1 MSTHALRIASVLT
14 FLVVVLLIGGS
25 LLVDAVRRYT
35 PHRQVS
41 DAWQMAK
48 LSGAYEFRSEV
59 EQTTNYQP
67 RLSNYARPSVRETF
81 LVEGSVDE
89 SKQILHLK
97 ITNQTNVGGDFEI
110 KRLQGRS
117 YVRQQGGKW
126 LEVQAS
132 QDVSQLNAL
141 SYLSGMRD
149 ITLQDAETL
158 SYGFIFDGA
167 QFSDYFARMLI
178 SDKARGVAHNQE
190 WYAVA
195 QSEQLRSAVGAG
207 TLQIDQ
213 DGLPRMLSISMTLPA
228 SQRAGEVHASITTTF
243 ANYARTGIALKRM
256 MNQPLYALSVV
267 LGVDTAMS
275 TYTLFV
281 IGMLLVFLW
290 GWVVVV
296 KLGRRLMTPF
306 VLLVIGVLVT
316 QPLTN
321 VPKLAAAPPS
331 TTTTTPSRPEV
342 PFNPRVAPIDQR
354 IGTTAVTLP
363 AAGAQTADQMTLAQ
377 RARGAAT
384 RSTGVTGA
392 SVTGAGVTDSDGD
405 GLSDSDESL
414 LGTNAQ
420 NTDTDSD
427 GLSDAQEVQIGTNP
441 SDKDTDRD
449 GMSDLIEVKFP
460 SVHGSATYYT
470 SPFDMDT
477 NGDGLDDVAE
487 CPEHLNGGTQ
497 PCRDSDGDAI
507 PDFLDVDNDN
517 DGVAD
522 EDDMVPNAGRLLPYT
537 ETAPFTYSI
546 TDSSSA
552 SKSLPLVV
560 SFQLRPDDDRLL
572 YSNGAVYDWPANDK
586 QGQVQR
592 VGTSTFAAS
601 LNNPASDSS
610 AGNGD
615 MKVSGMVEI
624 RVPISA
630 SSYGNLPL
638 KPCVATNTCVSGA
651 NDVTPAWLD
660 TSKLVPYG
668 INAVWSTTSKGQKR
682 TDEVTLL
689 VPINPVYDVSGSI
702 VAYESIMYYE
712 TSTRAWE
719 NVHQARLMWII
730 SAMQDVCPPDKA
742 DCSDSER
749 VSRTAPVQNYYT
761 AFRVTGVKVS
771 ETQPFKSTVIY
782 EDVAQA
788 SVNGSQ
794 RRLQM
799 SKVLRVLDNAF
810 MNTPFLEVAGTDST
824 KSVASLFDNRKN
836 ASLTTLSIYGV
847 DPTAVRTAS
856 FEYTTPF
863 ESIKI
868 SGTEIPKI
876 LNQLACRTTTSTE
889 SCGQQDMSAV
899 LNACTNDMTP
909 RCKPAVVIASE
920 GRERTALL
928 SATTN
933 QISFSGVGERVTR
946 SLNGQM
952 FKVSNGKWAPYEN
965 FDVAQELIA
974 IQAQVTPAM
983 DANGGY
989 VGKPTS
995 VSNSDWQKLFSAVTT
1010 ATMSTFFQPETATY
1024 YANTLGTQLNG
1035 VAASSFQSVPQPNWN
1050 SEITNIVDV
1059 YQPYFVQALNTSAPA
1074 EEDDGSSRA
1083 DNINSQTSLSSGVIA
1098 SIGGIIDADSVRSKG
1113 IGSGDTAVAAG
1124 AFIVGGVETFF
1135 PNAMSPK
1142 AQNIVDN
1149 VMNAVTVVMAVADT
1163 ISAIK
1168 DYTEAIAEAVQA
1180 GKTAVEAA
1188 NSVNKVASL
1197 TDTVGK
1203 KLGIVG
1209 LAIGIA
1215 TTWVTAIISI
1225 KNAEFA
1231 YQKANAISQAIGQ
1244 TVTAVLMF
1252 VLAATGIGAIIA
1264 AIIGVLDAL
1273 ANLICKNI
1281 SPEKQRSTAGQ
1292 WLCGGISG
1300 ILANI
1305 FSPFAANLVID
1316 PADPYSRKQDV
1327 IQLSPNLA
1335 NASYGFRLGN
1345 GWTTNM
1351 KVVDYIDRMPFPTT
1365 WMALPY
1371 FWQWNAQDER
1381 DSVFAYTLDANQ
1393 VDLTGSI
1400 SRGQQ
1405 FNDWRKNT
1413 NTSDDYKGFEWY
1425 KEVYLSYTTDFT
1437 QSGINQSL
1445 PPVWMSEAQKV
1456 AQQNCI
1462 AIWIPLPF
1470 FPFPIPV
1477 CYIKTHQDTKYTNL
1491 NEDDTTI
1498 FDVFPETFLGF
1509 STMQAKGSGY
1519 TFAWSPEVDGQPTF
1533 PVFVDADNDGVPLTL
1548 ELTTGTLDN
1557 TYDSDL
1563 DGIDDNREI
1572 ALTTNPRRPD
1582 SDGDGLS
1589 DLDELRYAT
1598 DPMRIDSDGDG
1609 LMDGE
1614 EIVRSVRGMRVGGW
1628 EVTYA
1633 IINGVAQTTWVGSDP
1648 NSSDADGDNI
1658 IDLRERILGWSPHA
1672 KNSGEVVTSDGTVS
1686 EGLNPILVADFE
1698 QNSAN
1703 RFPSSGLSGNP
1714 LVCVGGCPLVE
1725 SYRPNTKH
1733 VTLNGSQQ
1741 LNAGTSSLFQFGEQ
1755 LSVAAWVYPTR
1766 PLNTLYPQ
1774 QYDAIIGQYGQFQ
1787 LMRRSNGMLAFSVN
1801 TTTGKYEVV
1810 TAVSLLLRTWTHV
1823 ALTYDGATLIIYIN
1837 GAEATRYAIKGR
1849 LVDTDTLANDVRVG
1863 GWQKSRG
1870 VMLGGRGG
1878 YESGTAYMG
1887 SLDDVALYQVALRA
1901 AEVNALMQNTLST
1914 ANNDLVVRPG
1924 DRVVAQVNLTN
1935 KLLGRSVRGITTL
1948 MSPTAGYPEVQV
1960 PISLGPGSATD
1971 TSMVYTVPGMT
1982 VQTTGNTLFRAR
1994 CLFANNQLCLKLDDT
2009 DINGVFTDISE
2020 YNRSVTC
2027 TVSTAA
2033 CPRLSGGTRVFDGQ
2047 SGSPN
2052 VVVERALG
2060 DSISQRDFTIAMWV
2074 RPQGQSTVTRSM
2086 LVNNS
2091 LTMPFRLDLASERPR
2106 FKLGTSAAD
2115 LTAPSALPLGQWS
2128 HLVFRMTSGIR
2139 SIYVNGA
2146 LVANDTN
2153 VVNYVG
2159 SIGGTVIGADS
2170 NRNFMLGNI
2179 RDIQVYADALS
2190 NSQIST
2196 LATNC
2201 DDATLLTCLPF
2212 GGASVSAKS
2221 VDYAQAALDQ
2231 GIRVDTGGM
2240 TTTGSSSGTVRFT
2253 SSATFPQGYARML
2266 GGQEFTVVFKVRFA
2280 NFPFNESAVVFSSQ
2294 GATPVQIALPGTT
2307 ISAPRP
2313 VKFSVGSAAV
2323 SVGAL
2328 APNTWYLVT
2337 ARYAA
2342 GHMSVFVNGLDGAGA
2357 VTTTTAHTQVDTT
2370 LAIADT
2376 VSFGHGSA
2384 EFDSMRMFLR
2394 AVPDDAI
2401 RGLAEYEL
2409 TGVQTGIMMVP
2420 PTSAMVAIESD
2431 TRVKVIQSDPN
2442 FERLPD
2448 DCAASS
2454 VVTCVP
2460 LNTTVVANNVVQACG
2475 ANCPVIGAG
2484 GSDFAGGKFLSLN
2497 PATTNSVFTGS
2508 GNYTVMAW
2516 VKLNTNSG
2524 DQAILIDKNTAFVD
2538 CWRPDKTKCD
2548 QPSRNNR
2555 LLRIII
2561 RSGRLHI
2568 GYFNNDLNGATTLY
2582 PNTWY
2587 HVAFVK
2593 GSSGRRLYV
2602 NGVLDA
2608 SDSVTTNVSEVR
2620 QLGVGRAT
2628 ENVYNP
2634 PLGHD
2639 ISQFNGLMGNLQI
2652 HNTEL
2657 SAAQIAK
2664 VANTKTNE
2672 TKIAFDEP
2680 AMSSS
2685 FGDELN
2691 SAFQLSCV
2699 VNCPI
2704 SGVPGRDDRAVR
2716 FTGNQGL
2723 GFNAPASLSVAPM
2736 VSANASDFTMG
2747 MWVRPTRYGTWVVG
2761 TNSPNTYLRIGING
2775 SGNVTFERASRCG
2788 ANICWPN
2795 GPLISTE
2802 TLPLN
2807 LWSHVTVSA
2816 GGGTEYLYVNGNT
2829 PVSRVAS
2836 ATTVVSN
2843 NSAMVIGQGYFGD
2856 LDEIVM
2862 TPYAVT
2868 NATLAQRM
2876 MNQAPSW
2883 NLRFEDALRT
2893 TQISVSSGVTKT
2905 ATVDSVVLP
2914 DPVPARWGVNR
2925 INYAARCVE
2934 IGIAGVECPASGAVG
2949 MIGLA
2954 SNFNGATT
2962 LLQVDNG
2969 HTLLGEM
2976 AAGGTVQMMIRPD
2989 SPIKTPQTIMAYS
3002 DSSGNQVM
3010 SVRLINSGNVEIKLG
3025 AAIFVGSS
3033 PLSPAWNQVSF
3044 SFGADGFRYFQN
3056 GNLDINVSTP
3066 VAALTGDSTH
3076 RLTVGGGIRL
3086 DVATLRI
3093 AEPYKGGVD
3102 DVTFT
3107 PAALS
3112 AIKVYRLAR
3121 SQFSGAMSKRVIANI
3136 TVDADSPRVT
3146 IMNPAYVSR
3155 IPTQFSI
3162 RTIDVGSY
3170 VQRLIFTT
3178 VPASGAQTSVQ
3189 APVCEDAVGNSAFC
3203 PTFQVNQ
3210 AATAN
3215 VEGRYTLR
3223 AEAYD
3228 VVENR
3233 GVAQTTV
3240 LVDTTAPVATL
3251 VRTSG
3256 TYTTEHPLGTNK
3268 QLLTLNVAVSDPNL
3282 ANVTGVAGS
3291 GVKQVVVIV
3300 RDMGGRNI
3308 VPAPVAAELINGT
3321 WQATFD
3327 LPFVNPTGFYMVS
3340 AITTDHVGNVSAEQV
3355 LAGSSNPIE
3364 VDSTPP
3370 NDLLVSPS
3378 PDAKNLFLI
3387 GQQTIQGRVSDYYDG
3402 RAALQRSLRVRLDFE
3417 APDGAREFDN
3427 RANSRY
3433 TTDCLSCPTIAN
3445 DTNTPEWRIAR
3456 FNIDGAQQR
3465 LTIRNAA
3472 STITD
3477 TFSVAMFVKIS
3488 DSGTMLSVGASSNPR
3503 LRLLAERSGTGFRV
3517 TGYRGSDTVRS
3528 TGILKANTWYFV
3540 IYNEVG
3546 AKMTLSYGPLLTSMV
3561 TVTSTMKTPTIV
3573 PTSGTD
3579 VVLGAISSAIG
3590 SGNFEDYFRGYID
3603 DIIISS
3609 VPLTPADLMGKA
3621 LALGSGTKTHAL
3633 RYEIM
3638 DDSFAAPDTLS
3649 TKAVYFAPMNQQILP
3664 IIDAMKGV
3672 KSELCRGEKTSAQTT
3687 CPPLDIGFSTN
3698 AIALSQPTDG
3708 VNLNYALTTVADT
3721 ATTLAL
3727 RFRIPA
3733 LLVHDHTDSAP
3744 SGRIV
3749 SLVSETGPL
3758 SMTVLL
3764 NDDNRQL
3771 TAMVQV
3777 GDDITELQSGG
3788 IADDDWH
3795 TLAVTMEDDA
3805 TNSVLRGYLDGTQF
3819 AFTSLTGHWQ
3829 DADVVI
3835 GAVGNDVAAQG
3846 VIVDDVAV
3854 FDTLLS
3860 ANELNTFAYGYS
3872 TVLHHEFDDSTMAAN
3887 RLTTEN
3893 SPFRLDTMPVSVDR
3907 NLTMVPGIVGD
3918 SAMRFDGNDRVVSRD
3933 SLGMTFANGSD
3944 AWAFSTWLQPQ
3955 NSTGFVVRGVANGYL
3970 YSVQLV
3976 GGKPTLAMAG
3986 MSLQA
3991 PVAPISDTYHLAVSS
4006 DGAIASMYI
4015 NGTRVVT
4022 ATVGTTPLP
4031 ANLVKNRAVGGIVTQ
4046 SSTVANGEAA
4056 KAIDGNSVGIWVNS
4070 SSNSISKTNVENS
4083 PWWQVDV
4090 GVSTQPLIDAI
4101 RIYGRTDC
4109 CREELSD
4116 FYVMVSDAPYSTTD
4130 TSLNTALLNS
4140 TWTYRHSGVVD
4151 GLLNLVLPP
4160 NVAGRY
4166 VRIQKIGANQ
4176 VLSLAEVEVLQSPVF
4191 VVGTGYTGVIDD
4203 MRVYRRA
4210 LSQSDIM
4217 QLMAM
4222 GWRTSTLTPR
4232 VDGFTWQQPLPSGL
4246 EVNAAIQSAAIDNR
4260 DNSRISIGEH
4270 QLWSGRIDT
4279 AAPRIVV
4286 DESLIADTGLYSYTV
4301 RIVDRN
4307 LDVSQ
4312 IQTPCG
4318 GRFRYTEHAPQ
4329 SLWYRTNA
4337 SAFDGTIAETT
4348 NLNGGCELSA
4358 LPDFS
4363 RQTTQVIAR
4372 TDAIDYGSR
4381 YGYVGGNNDLLI
4393 VDVQN
4398 PVAMIQQR
4406 MSVSGTVAAVQ
4417 VNRAQNR
4424 LYVISVI
4431 TAPTRRAVLTI
4442 YDIPNNAAQLVPR
4455 GSVSF
4460 DLDANANLQQMAITT
4475 LYEDGAHTDDN
4486 VLVLLNGAV
4495 QRILSIKVTNP
4506 DQPTLVATMS
4516 LEQPTYSMA
4525 TSYNVLVLAQ
4535 GEIGVG
4541 VYNVDSTGEI
4551 TSFNRYTTDGYV
4563 NQVFMNDYD
4572 ALVIDDDEPYS
4583 ATDPVTSPNTLRVI
4597 PLITDVISG
4606 TATLA
4611 STMTERLTYVH
4622 ATPTGDAD
4630 FRAYRIKSIEPYVN
4644 GDILMLSTDSEELT
4658 NSRISI
4664 VSTSGLTATLR
4675 GDTLWSGVGARGI
4688 AARNNNV
4695 VLLTTQ
4701 NNTSSTLHGYQIS
4714 DRRLA
4719 VRACDRAQNCATQMA
4734 TTRSTSRLL
4743 RSEPVQSAVTVLNQ
4757 AAVYTTTNQVMS
4769 VRAQAPEGV
4778 ATLSMQIDD
4787 ANVGSS
4793 WSAPSDTMVDSIETT
4808 FPVVMTSGVHTL
4820 RSVMVDKLGTITQS
4834 ATYTYTVDLQAPQIQ
4849 LIDTV
4854 VGSNKAVDGYL
4865 SISVVIT
4872 DDNNLPSLKVVNSV
4886 DNSVLAFSQSSNN
4899 GVMSAKVFVP
4909 VATITTPTISLR
4921 ITATDIARRVTT
4933 RDVVVQIDSV
4943 PPALVGG
4950 QIRARVNGVLR
4961 PLSDGAVITR
4971 TVPLNLNASW
4981 TQIKDQSLITLS
4993 QLEYSVETVTQTLEL
5008 TTTLTPGMLF
5018 TPPLLT
5024 FEASKASTAVRA
5036 RDALDNESVTK
5047 LSTVYVDSAVT
5058 PDYTLMPNDNSRIYR
5073 GWLNNACATL
5083 GSDARASASQGIQRF
5098 ATTWDERALRMNW
5111 QGADWDTDGDLF
5123 IYLDTVPG
5131 GTVAAYRPNHFVT
5144 SLEQSVLNG
5153 ASFVTLP
5160 ANSAARDVS
5169 SSTMA
5174 TSINALQQ
5182 RLLNAQKGIRSS
5194 DLEGFDYLVYVQDE
5208 TVAEVLHWNGSVW
5221 ETVRTQLEYRF
5232 SIENGV
5238 EHTDIRIPFADVDYD
5253 RSQAFGMV
5261 AMATQ
5266 EAQLLPWAT
5275 FPTTNPTVV
5284 GQTTQKITLTP
5295 LINAYGWTTLGDNM
5309 CPRITAVNP
5318 DTTQIVATLT
5328 STPNGVSRN
5337 TIADNFANTDPDA
5350 IAEAVIATQELCD
5363 ALPNE
5368 AWCVAVAQLA
5378 NTRSAGTALLEGF
5391 ANALASEQDPYV
5403 GTGSVITYTLQV
5415 RNPSPRTTKPLYG
5428 IVQTYGGVWLTSPAN
5443 AFTQEGII
5451 ASGNYSYTT
5460 SLNATDLRDYQIVR
5474 IAPIP
5479 PNTTKRLV
5487 FTARIDSDKAQ
5498 ATMGDRLLTN
5508 DIAKIEVRLT
5518 DETVTNNALPSRTVE
5533 WLNAV
5538 VRVDSDPPHRIV
5550 PDVQTSVGT
5559 GTVVINGSVAEE
5571 TAVSTLV
5578 MEYRVNQV
5586 APSRVVNCTT
5596 TPTLRWSCPITV
5608 PTTAN
5613 SVSYRMRASDSYGQM
5628 STWSTWYVVTVDRTN
5643 PSLALSAATQ
5653 NAVLSGAVGGSSI
5666 TISGLVSDTNN
5677 LVNVVVCDDQVGG
5690 CEIAEQM
5697 KLPQV
5702 TETYTTTVTES
5713 VPISVQPCVSHAV
5726 DDYTAYPIV
5735 VTNGGI
5741 NRISSMRVDALISHG
5756 AVDDVDLWL
5765 RSPSG
5770 TTVPLWSTNVRNS
5783 ATNMVVRFDDAAVA
5797 TTAAISGTTALTS
5810 TVTSMKPD
5818 GLLSTFAGEPI
5829 NGEWN
5834 VLACDRNTDADQG
5847 VMTAASL
5854 NFTTLMESL
5863 DESTQWSYVLPDTA
5877 NLKGVRRTL
5886 RILAI
5891 DQAKNTT
5898 QPVLVS
5904 LTIDTVA
5911 PTTTVVQ
5918 SATELLPGNT
5928 YNLFS
5933 GLVNDEGVPQ
5943 PLTAN
5948 IYSDA
5953 GLVESVTVPVNAVS
5967 RTWQMQY
5974 RPLNLRSGT
5983 YNVQFVVSDTL
5994 GNKWTSTPYPFTIGE
6009 IVAPSIENL
6018 EIPTRAQ
6025 ADAVTF
6031 DFAVNT
6037 GADVTSVTAKVALD
6051 GDRSASTAS
6060 ANVHIVQR
6068 DGSNDTAL
6076 EAMIPLVAT
6085 SGGLRQVEIDG
6096 MLAAVLSDQ
6105 GSVYTWPLS
6114 STNALTITNPVG
6126 NVVQIAMAKQI
6137 TTTQRLLSLNS
6148 TGVVHEYRASSGIT
6162 ETEALTVTL
6171 PGLATAIAAGRSH
6184 DLALLEM
6191 GELYGWGAN
6200 DAGQLTI
6207 PDEARIGT
6215 TQIGAGDDFSVAL
6228 VQDGKVVAWGKNDL
6242 GQSTV
6247 PISAT
6252 SQVSQI
6258 AVGMNHTLALKL
6270 DGTVVAWGDNSM
6282 GQSTVPI
6289 SATNVVHV
6297 VANANASAAITASGQ
6312 VIIWGQHTAQPACC
6326 VQTLALNSTHVVP
6339 IYGDPF
6345 VIQSSEINATIS
6357 PVTTSISMQGLVKGR
6372 RYRYRIT
6379 VTNSAGS
6386 NTYTGTF
6393 TTNRQYYRVYA
6404 PYLQWN

>member
-1 MSTHALRIASVLT
+1 MSKYALKIATLLT
-14 FLVVVLLIGGS
+14 LLLVVFLIGGS
-25 LLVDAVRRYT
+25 LLVDAFRRYT

-48 LSGAYEFRSEV
+48 LSGSYEFRSEV

-67 RLSNYARPSVRETF
+67 RLSNYARPSVREQF

-126 LEVQAS
+126 VEVQAS

-149 ITLQDAETL
+149 ITLQNAENL

-195 QSEQLRSAVGAG
+195 QSEQLRAAIGDG

-213 DGLPRMLSISMTLPA
+213 DGLPRMLSISMKLPA
-228 SQRAGEVHASITTTF
+228 SDRAGEVHASITTTF
-243 ANYARTGIALKRM
+243 VNYARTGIALKRM
-256 MNQPLYALSVV
+256 MNQPLYALSAV
-267 LGVDTAMS
+267 LGVDTAVS
-275 TYTLFV
+275 TYALFM
-281 IGMLLVFLW
+281 GALVLAFVW
-290 GWVVVV
+290 GWVVFV

-306 VLLVIGVLVT
+306 VLLVVGILAT
-316 QPLTN
+316 QPLTT
-321 VPKLAAAPPS
+321 VPRLAAAPS
-331 TTTTTPSRPEV
+331 ATTTITDNRPEV
-342 PFNPRVAPIDQR
+342 PFNPLISPIDQVA
-354 IGTTAVTLP
+354 GTAAVTLP
-363 AAGAQTADQMTLAQ
+363 AAGVQIADQMTLAQ
-377 RARGAAT
+377 RSRGAST
-384 RSTGVTGA
+384 RNTST
-392 SVTGAGVTDSDGD
+392 TDSDGD

-441 SDKDTDRD
+441 GAKDTDRD

-487 CPEHLNGGTQ
+487 CPEHLNAGTQ

-507 PDFLDVDNDN
+507 PDFLDFDNDN

-537 ETAPFTYSI
+537 DKSPFTYSI
-546 TDSSSA
+546 TNSSSA
-552 SKSLPLVV
+552 SKTLPLVV
-560 SFQLRPDDDRLL
+560 SFQFRPDDARLL
-572 YSNGAVYDWPANDK
+572 YSHGAVYDWPANDK

-592 VGTSTFAAS
+592 VGSSTFAAS

-615 MKVSGMVEI
+615 MKVSGMIEL

-638 KPCVATNTCVSGA
+638 KPCVATNSCVSSA
-651 NDVTPAWLD
+651 SDVTPAWLD
-660 TSKLVPYG
+660 TSKFVPYG
-668 INAVWSTTSKGQKR
+668 INAVWSTTAKGQKR
-682 TDEVTLL
+682 SDEVTLL

-730 SAMQDVCPPDKA
+730 SAMQDVCPPDKS

-749 VSRTAPVQNYYT
+749 VSRTAPIQNYYT
-761 AFRVTGVKVS
+761 AFRVTGMKVS
-771 ETQPFKSTVIY
+771 EAQPFRSTVIY
-782 EDVAQA
+782 EDVAQPA
-788 SVNGSQ
+788 VNGSQ

-810 MNTPFLEVAGTDST
+810 MNTPFLEVAGTDTTKLVST
-824 KSVASLFDNRKN
+824 LFDNRKN
-836 ASLTTLSIYGV
+836 AGLATLSIYGI
-847 DPTAVRTAS
+847 DPTAVRATS
-856 FEYTTPF
+856 FEYSTPF

-868 SGTEIPKI
+868 SSTEIPKI

-889 SCGQQDMSAV
+889 SCGQQNMSAV
-899 LNACTNDMTP
+899 LSACANDMTP
-909 RCKPAVVIASE
+909 RCKPAMVIVSE

-928 SATTN
+928 DKNSN

-952 FKVSNGKWAPYEN
+952 FKVANGKWAPYEN

-989 VGKPTS
+989 VGKPAS
-995 VSNSDWQKLFSAVTT
+995 VSNSDWQKLYSAVTT

-1024 YANTLGTQLNG
+1024 YANTLGMQLNG
-1035 VAASSFQSVPQPNWN
+1035 VAASSFQSVPQLSWN
-1050 SEITNIVDV
+1050 NEITNIVDV
-1059 YQPYFVQALNTSAPA
+1059 YKPQFVQALNTSVPA

-1098 SIGGIIDADSVRSKG
+1098 SIGGIIDADPGRQKG
-1113 IGSGDTAVAAG
+1113 IGAGDTAVAAG

-1168 DYTEAIAEAVQA
+1168 DYTEAIAEAVKA

-1244 TVTAVLMF
+1244 TVTAVLLF
-1252 VLAATGIGAIIA
+1252 VLAATGVGAIIA

-1281 SPEKQRSTAGQ
+1281 PPEKQRSTAGQ

-1316 PADPYSRKQDV
+1316 PADSYSRKQDV

-1335 NASYGFRLGN
+1335 AASDGFRVGN

-1351 KVVDYIDRMPFPTT
+1351 KVVDYIDRMPFPAT

-1381 DSVFAYTLDANQ
+1381 DTVFAYTLDANQ

-1437 QSGINQSL
+1437 QSGINQAL

-1509 STMQAKGSGY
+1509 STMQSKGNGY
-1519 TFAWSPEVDGQPTF
+1519 TFQWSPDVDGQPTF

-1548 ELTTGTLDN
+1548 ELTTGTVDN

-1563 DGIDDNREI
+1563 DGIDDSREI
-1572 ALTTNPRRPD
+1572 ALATNPRKPD
-1582 SDGDGLS
+1582 SDSDGLS

-1614 EIVRSVRGMRVGGW
+1614 EVVRSVNGMRVGGW

-1648 NSSDADGDNI
+1648 TSSDADGDNI

-1672 KNSGEVVTSDGTVS
+1672 KNSGEVVASDGTVS

-1703 RFPSSGLSGNP
+1703 RFPSSGLAGNP
-1714 LVCVGGCPLVE
+1714 LVCVGACPTVG
-1725 SYRPNTKH
+1725 SDRPNNKH
-1733 VTLNGSQQ
+1733 VVLNGAQQ
-1741 LNAGTSSLFQFGEQ
+1741 LNAGTNSLFQFGEQ

-1766 PLNTLYPQ
+1766 ALNTFFSQ
-1774 QYDAIIGQYGQFQ
+1774 QFDAIIGQYGQFQ
-1787 LMRRSNGMLAFSVN
+1787 LMRRSDGMLAFSMN
-1801 TTTGKYEVV
+1801 TTSGKYEVV
-1810 TAVSLLLRTWTHV
+1810 TGVRLLLRTWAHV

-1837 GAEATRYAIKGR
+1837 GAEATRYAINGR
-1849 LVDTDTLANDVRVG
+1849 VVDTDTLANDVRVG

-1870 VMLGGRGG
+1870 VIVVAPGIT
-1878 YESGTAYMG
+1878 YESGTTYMG

-1901 AEVNALMQNTLST
+1901 SEVNALMQNALPTV
-1914 ANNDLVVRPG
+1914 NNDLIVRPG

-1935 KLLGRSVRGITTL
+1935 KLLGRSVRGVTVL
-1948 MSPTAGYPEVQV
+1948 KSPTAGFPEVQV

-2009 DINGVFTDISE
+2009 DTNGVFNDISE

-2027 TVSTAA
+2027 VFSAAA
-2033 CPRLSGGTRVFDGQ
+2033 CPRLSGGARVFDGQ
-2047 SGSPN
+2047 SGMPN

-2074 RPQGQSTVTRSM
+2074 RPQGQPTVTRSLM
-2086 LVNNS
+2086 VNNS
-2091 LTMPFRLDLASERPR
+2091 TSTPFRLDLASERPR
-2106 FKLGTSAAD
+2106 FKLGTSTAD
-2115 LTAPSALPLGQWS
+2115 LTAPSALPIGQWS
-2128 HLVFRMTSGIR
+2128 HVTFRMAGGIR
-2139 SIYVNGA
+2139 AIYVNGA
-2146 LVANDTN
+2146 LVANDSN
-2153 VVNYVG
+2153 VVAYVG
-2159 SIGGTVIGADS
+2159 SIGSTVIGADA
-2170 NRNFMLGNI
+2170 NRNFTLGNI

-2190 NSQIST
+2190 NTQIST
-2196 LATNC
+2196 IATSC
-2201 DDATLLTCLPF
+2201 DDATLLTCITF
-2212 GGASVSAKS
+2212 AGANVQAKS
-2221 VDYAQAALDQ
+2221 VDYAQTALDQ
-2231 GIRVDTGGM
+2231 GIRVSTGGM
-2240 TTTGSSSGTVRFT
+2240 TTVGSSSGTTRFT
-2253 SSATFPQGYARML
+2253 SSAAFPQGYARML
-2266 GGQEFTVVFKVRFA
+2266 GGQEFTVMFKVRFA
-2280 NFPFNESAVVFSSQ
+2280 SFPSSQSAVVFGSQ
-2294 GATPVQIALPGTT
+2294 GATPLQIALPGTST
-2307 ISAPRP
+2307 SAPRS
-2313 VKFSVGSAAV
+2313 VKFSLGSAAV
-2323 SVGAL
+2323 TAGSL
-2328 APNTWYLVT
+2328 APNAWYVVT
-2337 ARYAA
+2337 ARYTN
-2342 GHMSVFVNGLDGAGA
+2342 GLLSLFVNGLDGAGA
-2357 VTTTTAHTQVDTT
+2357 LTTATVSGQIDTT
-2370 LAIADT
+2370 LAVADT
-2376 VSFGHGSA
+2376 MSVGHDLA
-2384 EFDSMRMFLR
+2384 EFDSLRVFQR
-2394 AVPDDAI
+2394 AVPDESIQA
-2401 RGLAEYEL
+2401 LAQFEL
-2409 TGVQTGIMMVP
+2409 AGVQTGIMTAP
-2420 PTSAMVAIESD
+2420 PTSGTVAIESD
-2431 TRVKVIQSDPN
+2431 TRIKVIQADPN
-2442 FERLPD
+2442 FERLPG

-2454 VVTCVP
+2454 VVVCVP
-2460 LNTTVVANNVVQACG
+2460 LNTAVVANNVVQACG
-2475 ANCPVIGAG
+2475 TNCPVIGPG
-2484 GSDFAGGKFLSLN
+2484 GSDFAGGKFLALN
-2497 PATTNSVFTGS
+2497 PATTTATFTGS
-2508 GNYTVMAW
+2508 SNYTVMAW
-2516 VKLNTNSG
+2516 VRLNTNSG
-2524 DQAILIDKNTAFVD
+2524 DQAIIIDKNTAFVD

-2548 QPSRNNR
+2548 QPSRDNK
-2555 LLRIII
+2555 LLRLII
-2561 RSGRLHI
+2561 RSGKLHI
-2568 GYFNNDLNGATTLY
+2568 GYFNNDLNGATTLN

-2593 GSSGRRLYV
+2593 GISGRRLYV

-2608 SDSVTTNVSEVR
+2608 SDSVTSNVSVVR

-2652 HNTEL
+2652 HSTEL

-2664 VANTKTNE
+2664 VANTRFMQMKV
-2672 TKIAFDEP
+2672 AFDEP

-2685 FGDELN
+2685 FGDELE

-2699 VNCPI
+2699 VNCPV
-2704 SGVPGRDDRAVR
+2704 SGVRGRDDRGVR
-2716 FTGNQGL
+2716 FTGNQAL
-2723 GFNAPASLSVAPM
+2723 SFNTSANLSVAPM
-2736 VSANASDFTMG
+2736 LSGNAAEMTMS
-2747 MWVRPTRYGTWVVG
+2747 MWVRPTRYGTWLVG
-2761 TNSPNTYLRIGING
+2761 TNSPNTYLRVGING
-2775 SGNVTFERASRCG
+2775 DGRVTFERAMRCG
-2788 ANICWPN
+2788 VSICWPN
-2795 GPLISTE
+2795 GPLVSNE
-2802 TLPLN
+2802 TLPLG

-2816 GGGTEYLYVNGNT
+2816 GGGNEYLYVNGNT

-2836 ATTVVSN
+2836 ATSVVSN
-2843 NSAMVIGQGYFGD
+2843 NAALVIGQGYVGD
-2856 LDEIVM
+2856 LDEVIIM
-2862 TPYAVT
+2862 PFAFTSAT
-2868 NATLAQRM
+2868 NVQSI

-2883 NLRFEDALRT
+2883 NLRFEDALRS
-2893 TQISVSSGVTKT
+2893 TQIAVSSGLTKT
-2905 ATVDSVVLP
+2905 ATVDSTILP
-2914 DPVPARWGVNR
+2914 DNMPTRWGVNR
-2925 INYAARCVE
+2925 INYAARCE
-2934 IGIAGVECPASGAVG
+2934 QIGIANVECPASGAVG
-2949 MIGLA
+2949 MAGLA

-2962 LLQVDNG
+2962 LLQVENG
-2969 HTLLGEM
+2969 HTLVGEL

-2989 SPIKTPQTIMAYS
+2989 APTKTPQTVMAYS
-3002 DSSGNQVM
+3002 DSSGNRVM
-3010 SVRLINSGNVEIKLG
+3010 SVRLINGGNVEIKLG
-3025 AAIFVGSS
+3025 AAVFVGTS
-3033 PLSPAWNQVSF
+3033 PLSPAWNQLSF

-3076 RLTVGGGIRL
+3076 RLTVGGGILL

-3112 AIKVYRLAR
+3112 ATKVYRLAR
-3121 SQFSGAMSKRVIANI
+3121 SQFSEAMSKRVIANM

-3162 RTIDVGSY
+3162 RTSDIGSY

-3210 AATAN
+3210 AATVN

-3233 GVAQTTV
+3233 GIAQSTV
-3240 LVDTTAPVATL
+3240 LVDTTAPVASL
-3251 VRTSG
+3251 VRNSG

-3268 QLLTLNVAVSDPNL
+3268 QLLTLNVAVNDPNL
-3282 ANVTGVAGS
+3282 TNVSGVVGS
-3291 GVKQVVVIV
+3291 GVKNVVVIV
-3300 RDMGGRNI
+3300 RDMSARNI

-3327 LPFVNPTGFYMVS
+3327 LPFVNPTGFYLVS
-3340 AITTDHVGNVSAEQV
+3340 AITTDNVGNVSAEQV
-3355 LAGSSNPIE
+3355 LAGVNNPIE
-3364 VDSTPP
+3364 VDSTAP

-3387 GQQTIQGRVSDYYDG
+3387 GKQTIRGRVSDYYDG

-3433 TTDCLSCPTIAN
+3433 TTDCRSCPTTAN
-3445 DTNTPEWRIAR
+3445 DTNNPAWRIAR
-3456 FNIDGAQQR
+3456 FNIDGPQQM

-3488 DSGTMLSVGASSNPR
+3488 DSGTMLSVGASSRPR
-3503 LRLLAERSGTGFRV
+3503 LRLMAERSGAGFRV
-3517 TGYRGSDTVRS
+3517 TGYRGADTVRT
-3528 TGILKANTWYFV
+3528 TGILNANTWYFV

-3546 AKMTLSYGPLLTSMV
+3546 NKMTLSYGQQLTAMVTLTSL
-3561 TVTSTMKTPTIV
+3561 MKTPTVV
-3573 PTSGTD
+3573 PRSGTD

-3590 SGNFEDYFRGYID
+3590 SSNFEDYFRGYID

-3609 VPLTPADLMGKA
+3609 VPLTPVDLMGKA
-3621 LALGSGTKTHAL
+3621 LALGSGTKSHTL
-3633 RYEIM
+3633 RLEIM
-3638 DDSFAAPDTLS
+3638 DDSFSAPDTLS
-3649 TKAVYFAPMNQQILP
+3649 TKAVYFAPMNQNTLP
-3664 IIDAMKGV
+3664 VIDAMHGV
-3672 KSELCRGEKTSAQTT
+3672 RSELCRGETTSTNVT

-3708 VNLNYALTTVADT
+3708 VKLNYVLSTDAGT
-3721 ATTLAL
+3721 ATTIAF
-3727 RFRIPA
+3727 RFRVPSDA
-3733 LLVHDHTDSAP
+3733 Q

-3749 SLVSETGPL
+3749 SLPSATGPL
-3758 SMTVLL
+3758 SMTVML
-3764 NDDNRQL
+3764 NGTNRQL
-3771 TAMVQV
+3771 TAMLQV
-3777 GDDITELQSGG
+3777 GEDTTELLSSG

-3795 TLAVTMEDDA
+3795 TLAVTLEDDA

-3819 AFTSLTGHWQ
+3819 AFSSLAGHWQ
-3829 DADVVI
+3829 NADVVI
-3835 GAVGNDVAAQG
+3835 GAVGNDLAAQG
-3846 VIVDDVAV
+3846 VLVDDVAI
-3854 FDTLLS
+3854 FDALLS
-3860 ANELNTFAYGYS
+3860 ATELNAFAYGYS
-3872 TVLHHEFDDSTMAAN
+3872 SVLHHDFDDSTMAAN
-3887 RLTTEN
+3887 RLTTDN
-3893 SPFRLDTMPVSVDR
+3893 SPFRLDTMPVSVDSR
-3907 NLTMVPGIVGD
+3907 LTMVPGIVGD
-3918 SAMRFDGNDRVVSRD
+3918 SAMSFDGNDRVVSRD
-3933 SLGMTFANGSD
+3933 SLGMTFANGND
-3944 AWAFSTWLQPQ
+3944 AWALSTWLQPRG
-3955 NSTGFVVRGVANGYL
+3955 STGFVVRGVANGYL
-3970 YSVQLV
+3970 YSLQLI
-3976 GGKPTLAMAG
+3976 GGRPTLQMAG
-3986 MSLQA
+3986 MTLQA
-3991 PVAPISDTYHLAVSS
+3991 PTVPISDTYHLAVSS

-4031 ANLVKNRAVGGIVTQ
+4031 ASLIKNRAVGGIVTQ

-4056 KAIDGNSVGIWVNS
+4056 KAIDGNSSGIWVNS

-4101 RIYGRTDC
+4101 RVYGRTDC
-4109 CREELSD
+4109 CRDELSD
-4116 FYVMVSDAPYSTTD
+4116 FYVMVADVPYSTTD
-4130 TSLNTALLNS
+4130 PSLNTAILNS
-4140 TWTYRHSGVVD
+4140 TWTYRYSGVVD
-4151 GLLNLVLPP
+4151 GLVNIVLPP
-4160 NVAGRY
+4160 NVTGRY

-4176 VLSLAEVEVLQSPVF
+4176 ALSIAEVEVLQSPVF

-4210 LSQSDIM
+4210 LSQSDIT
-4217 QLMAM
+4217 QFIAM
-4222 GWRTSTLTPR
+4222 GWSKSTLTPR
-4232 VDGFTWQQPLPSGL
+4232 VDGFDWQQPLQSGL
-4246 EVNAAIQSAAIDNR
+4246 EVNAAIQSAAIDNQG
-4260 DNSRISIGEH
+4260 NSRISIGEH

-4279 AAPRIVV
+4279 AIPRIIAE
-4286 DESLIADTGLYSYTV
+4286 ESLITDTGVYSYSV
-4301 RIVDRN
+4301 QIVDRN

-4318 GRFRYTEHAPQ
+4318 GRFRYTEHAPE

-4348 NLNGGCELSA
+4348 NLNGGCELGT

-4381 YGYVGGNNDLLI
+4381 YGYVGGTNTILI

-4398 PVAMIQQR
+4398 PIAMIQQTVP
-4406 MSVSGTVAAVQ
+4406 VSGTVSRLQ
-4417 VNRAQNR
+4417 VNRAENR
-4424 LYVISVI
+4424 LYVLSSI
-4431 TAPTRRAVLTI
+4431 TTPTRRAVLTI
-4442 YDIPNNAAQLVPR
+4442 YDIPNNAAQLSMR
-4455 GSVSF
+4455 GSISIG
-4460 DLDANANLQQMAITT
+4460 LDASTNIQQMAITT
-4475 LYEDGAHTDDN
+4475 EFADGVHTDDN
-4486 VLVLLNGAV
+4486 VLVLLNDAT

-4506 DQPTLVATMS
+4506 DQPTLVATLA
-4516 LEQPTYSMA
+4516 LEQLTFGMA
-4525 TSYNVLVLAQ
+4525 AGYDVLLLAQ
-4535 GEIGVG
+4535 GELGVG
-4541 VYNVDSTGEI
+4541 IYNVDGSGEI
-4551 TSFNRYTTDGYV
+4551 TPSSRYMTNGYV
-4563 NQVFMNDYD
+4563 NQVFMNNFD
-4572 ALVIDDDEPYS
+4572 ALLIDDDEPFS
-4583 ATDPVTSPNTLRVI
+4583 AAGDVTSPNTLRII
-4597 PLITDVISG
+4597 PLITDVVSG
-4606 TATLA
+4606 TATL
-4611 STMTERLTYVH
+4611 TTTLTERLTYVH
-4622 ATPTGDAD
+4622 ATPTSDAD
-4630 FRAYRIKSIEPYVN
+4630 FRSYRIKAVVPYVN
-4644 GDILMLSTDSEELT
+4644 GDVLMLSTDGENL
-4658 NSRISI
+4658 NNNRISI
-4664 VSTSGLTATLR
+4664 VSTAGLTATLR
-4675 GDTLWSGVGARGI
+4675 GDTLWSGTGARNI
-4688 AARNNNV
+4688 AALNNNV
-4695 VLLTTQ
+4695 LLLTNQT
-4701 NNTSSTLHGYQIS
+4701 TTSTLYGYQIS

-4719 VRACDRAQNCATQMA
+4719 VRACDRAQNCGTQTA
-4734 TTRSTSRLL
+4734 TTRSTSRLV
-4743 RSEPVQSAVTVLNQ
+4743 RSDPVQSAVVVLNQ
-4757 AAVYTTTNQVMS
+4757 AAVYTTTNQVLS
-4769 VRAQAPEGV
+4769 VRAQSPQGV
-4778 ATLSMQIDD
+4778 ATLRLQIDD

-4793 WSAPSDTMVDSIETT
+4793 WNAPSDTTIDSIETN

-4820 RSVMVDKLGTITQS
+4820 RSVMTDKIGTVTNS
-4834 ATYTYTVDLQAPQIQ
+4834 ATYTYTVDLHAPRIQ

-4854 VGSNKAVDGYL
+4854 VGLNKAVDGYV

-4872 DDNNLPSLKVVNSV
+4872 DDNSLPSLRVINSA
-4886 DNSVLAFSQSSNN
+4886 DNSVLAFSQSSDG
-4899 GVMSAKVFVP
+4899 GVMTAKVFVP
-4909 VATITTPTISLR
+4909 MATITTPTIPLR

-4933 RDVVVQIDSV
+4933 RDVVVQVDSV
-4943 PPALVGG
+4943 PPELVGG
-4950 QIRARVNGVLR
+4950 QMNALVKGVLR
-4961 PLSDGAVITR
+4961 RLSDGAVVTR

-4981 TQIKDQSLITLS
+4981 KQIKDQSAVVLS
-4993 QLEYSVETVTQTLEL
+4993 QLEYDVETVTQTLEL
-5008 TTTLTPGMLF
+5008 TGTITAVDLF

-5024 FEASKASTAVRA
+5024 YEGSRVTTGVRL
-5036 RDALDNESVTK
+5036 RDALENEVVAK
-5047 LSTVYVDSAVT
+5047 LPTVYVDSAVT
-5058 PDYTLMPNDNSRIYR
+5058 PDYTLIPDDGSSIYR

-5083 GSDARASASQGIQRF
+5083 GSDSRAGTTQGIQRF
-5098 ATTWDERALRMNW
+5098 ATTWDSQALRMNW
-5111 QGADWDTDGDLF
+5111 QGADWNVDGDLF
-5123 IYLDTVPG
+5123 IYLDTISG
-5131 GTVAAYRPNHFVT
+5131 GTVSAYRPNQFVT
-5144 SLEQSVLNG
+5144 SLEQSMVAG

-5160 ANSAARDVS
+5160 ANAAARGVS
-5169 SSTMA
+5169 SSSMSLTK
-5174 TSINALQQ
+5174 SINALQQ
-5182 RLLNAQKGIRSS
+5182 RLLNAQQGIRSS
-5194 DLEGFDYLVYVQDE
+5194 DLEGFDYLVYIQDE
-5208 TVAEVLHWNGSVW
+5208 NVAEVLRWNGSVW
-5221 ETVRTQLEYRF
+5221 EPTRTPAEYVF

-5238 EHTDIRIPFADVDYD
+5238 EHTDIRVPFADIAYD
-5253 RSQAFGMV
+5253 RSQKFGLV
-5261 AMATQ
+5261 AMATR
-5266 EAQLLPWAT
+5266 EGQLLPWST
-5275 FPTTNPTVV
+5275 FPTTNPTVQ
-5284 GQTTQKITLTP
+5284 GLTTQKITLTP
-5295 LINAYGWTTLGDNM
+5295 LINAYGWSALGDNM
-5309 CPRITAVNP
+5309 CPRTMAMNP

-5350 IAEAVIATQELCD
+5350 IAEAINATADVCD

-5378 NTRSAGTALLEGF
+5378 NTSSAGTSLLEGL
-5391 ANALASEQDPYV
+5391 ANSLASDQDPYV
-5403 GTGSVITYTLQV
+5403 GTGSVVTYTLQV
-5415 RNPSPRTTKPLYG
+5415 HNPSRRTTKPLYG
-5428 IVQTYGGVWLTSPAN
+5428 IVQTYGGVWLTTPAN
-5443 AFTQEGII
+5443 AFAQEGII

-5460 SLNATDLRDYQIVR
+5460 SLNLANLRDYQIVR

-5487 FTARIDSDKAQ
+5487 LTARIDADKAQ
-5498 ATMGDRLLTN
+5498 ASTSDQILTN
-5508 DIAKIEVRLT
+5508 TIAKIEVRLT
-5518 DETVTNNALPSRTVE
+5518 DEMVTTNAIPSRTVE
-5533 WLNAV
+5533 WLNAA
-5538 VRVDSDPPHRIV
+5538 VRVDSDPPSSIV
-5550 PDVQTSVGT
+5550 PDVQTTIGT
-5559 GTVVINGSVAEE
+5559 GTVMINGSVREE
-5571 TAVSTLV
+5571 TAVSALV

-5596 TPTLRWSCPITV
+5596 TRTLRWSCPIAV

-5613 SVSYRMRASDSYGQM
+5613 SMSYRMRASDSYGQM
-5628 STWSTWYVVTVDRTN
+5628 STWSTWYVATVDRTK
-5643 PSLALSAATQ
+5643 PSLALSTATQ
-5653 NAVLSGAVGGSSI
+5653 NAIASGSVGGSNI
-5666 TISGLVSDTNN
+5666 TMSGLVSDTNN

-5690 CEIAEQM
+5690 CEVAEQM

-5702 TETYTTTVTES
+5702 TNTYSTTVTTI
-5713 VPISVQPCVSHAV
+5713 VPISVQPCVSHNV
-5726 DDYTAYPIV
+5726 DDYTAYPITV
-5735 VTNGGI
+5735 SNGGNQRI
-5741 NRISSMRVDALISHG
+5741 NSVSVDTVVSHR
-5756 AVDDVDLWL
+5756 AANEVDLWL

-5770 TTVPLWSTNVRNS
+5770 TIVSLWRTDVRNS

-5797 TTAAISGTTALTS
+5797 TTTAISGTTALTS
-5810 TVTSMKPD
+5810 TVSVIRPD
-5818 GLLSTFAGEPI
+5818 GLLSLFAGEPI

-5834 VLACDRNTDADQG
+5834 LLACDRNPNADQG
-5847 VMTAASL
+5847 DITLVSL
-5854 NFTTLMESL
+5854 NFTALTEPINQPI
-5863 DESTQWSYVLPDTA
+5863 QWSYVLPDTD
-5877 NLKGVRRTL
+5877 NLKGVRRNL

-5891 DQAKNTT
+5891 DNAKNAT
-5898 QPVLVS
+5898 QPLLVS
-5904 LTIDTVA
+5904 LNIDTVA

-5918 SATELLPGNT
+5918 TANELLPGNT

-5948 IYSDA
+5948 IYNAA
-5953 GLVESVTVPVNAVS
+5953 GLVESLTVPVNSVS

-5974 RPLNLRSGT
+5974 RPLNLRAGT
-5983 YNVQFVVSDTL
+5983 YNVQFVVTDTL
-5994 GNKWTSTPYPFTIGE
+5994 GNKWTSAAYPFTIGAM
-6009 IVAPSIENL
+6009 VAPVIQNL
-6018 EIPTRAQ
+6018 QIPTRASD
-6025 ADAVTF
+6025 DAVTF
-6031 DFAVNT
+6031 NFEVDT
-6037 GADVTSVTAKVALD
+6037 GADVTSITTKVMLD
-6051 GDRSASTAS
+6051 GDRSASTVNTS
-6060 ANVHIVQR
+6060 VHITQQ
-6068 DGSNDTAL
+6068 DGTNDTVR
-6076 EAMIPLVAT
+6076 EAAIPGAVT
-6085 SGGLRQVEIDG
+6085 SGVLRQVEIDG
-6096 MLAAVLSDQ
+6096 MLAAVLSNQ
-6105 GSVYTWPLS
+6105 GDVYTWPLS
-6114 STNALTITNPVG
+6114 NTNALTITNPIG
-6126 NVVQIAMAKQI
+6126 NVVQIAMGKQI
-6137 TTTQRLLSLNS
+6137 TTTQRLLSLNNA
-6148 TGVVHEYRASSGIT
+6148 GIVHEYRASDGIT

-6171 PGLATAIAAGRSH
+6171 PGLVTTIAAGRRH
-6184 DLALLEM
+6184 NLALLSM
-6191 GELYGWGAN
+6191 GELYGWGDN
-6200 DAGQLTI
+6200 SAGQTTI
-6207 PDEARIGT
+6207 PVTARVGAM
-6215 TQIGAGDDFSVAL
+6215 QIGAGDDFSVAL
-6228 VQDGKVVAWGKNDL
+6228 VRDGTVVAWGKNDL
-6242 GQSTV
+6242 GQTTV

-6252 SQVSQI
+6252 SQVTQI
-6258 AVGMNHTLALKL
+6258 AVGTNHTLALKL
-6270 DGTVVAWGDNSM
+6270 DGTVVAWGDNAM
-6282 GQSTVPI
+6282 GQTTVPI
-6289 SATNVVHV
+6289 SATNVVHI
-6297 VANANASAAITASGQ
+6297 VANANSSAAVTESGQ
-6312 VIIWGQHTAQPACC
+6312 VIVWGQHTVSPPCC
-6326 VQTLALNSTHVVP
+6326 GMTLALNQTHIVA

-6345 VIQSSEINATIS
+6345 VIQSSESNATL
-6357 PVTTSISMQGLVKGR
+6357 TTVSKSITMQGLVKGR
-6372 RYRYRIT
+6372 RYRYYIT
-6379 VTNSAGS
+6379 VANSEGS

-6393 TTNRQYYRVYA
+6393 TTNRQYYRIYA